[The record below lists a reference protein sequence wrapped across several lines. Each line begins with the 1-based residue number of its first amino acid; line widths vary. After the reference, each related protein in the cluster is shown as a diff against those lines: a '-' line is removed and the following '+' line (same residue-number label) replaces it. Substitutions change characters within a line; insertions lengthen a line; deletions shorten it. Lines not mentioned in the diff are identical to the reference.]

1 MSTTAVMRF
10 ITVNI
15 YLVCLSGKRDR
26 GQKIYAIGGKIDTEQ
41 TAVRESDLQVDNK
54 IGMTRYT
61 VIFDEKPIVLFLY
74 VLIVL

>member
-26 GQKIYAIGGKIDTEQ
+26 G
-41 TAVRESDLQVDNK
+41 
-54 IGMTRYT
+54 
-61 VIFDEKPIVLFLY
+61 
-74 VLIVL
+74 